1 MRSEV
6 RGHSKGRDAL
16 TDTTA
21 DAFRRVL
28 GHFPTGVTVITA
40 VNGTR
45 GAVGFAVGSFFSVSL
60 QPALVGFCAGKGSSS
75 WPGIREAGSFCANVL
90 AEDQEGVCRQFS
102 SKTSD
107 RFGGL
112 GWTPAPSGA
121 PRLDGVLAWIDC
133 GIEAI
138 HDAGDHEI
146 CIGRVEALAVEH
158 EGRPLVFYR
167 SGYGRFDG

>member
-1 MRSEV
+1 MSLLRTRS
-6 RGHSKGRDAL
+6 GC
-16 TDTTA
+16 
-21 DAFRRVL
+21 
-28 GHFPTGVTVITA
+28 
-40 VNGTR
+40 
-45 GAVGFAVGSFFSVSL
+45 VGSL
-60 QPALVGFCAGKGSSS
+60 
-75 WPGIREAGSFCANVL
+75 
-90 AEDQEGVCRQFS
+90 S

-146 CIGRVEALAVEH
+146 CIGRVEALAVER
-158 EGRPLVFYR
+158 EGCPLVFYR
-167 SGYGRFDG
+167 SGYGRFEG